1 MEVSLFDTLFGSR
14 VRARLLRL
22 FLLNPDMEFDAT
34 LAAQKIG
41 LKRPD
46 VVKELAKLLKMG
58 FLGKR
63 TRQGNK
69 YYQVRLDFPFYHELK
84 TLVSKLNINAKSDIF
99 KKLKKAG
106 DVKLILISGAFINY
120 PKSKADMVLV
130 INSVNKVK
138 LKQIIGALE
147 AEAGREIRY
156 VLMTA
161 EELHYRLD
169 MLDRFLMEFLEGPY
183 ESVIDKVPE
192 LKRFV
197 AGLNK

>member
-22 FLLNPDMEFDAT
+22 FLLQPDTEFDAT
-34 LAAQKIG
+34 LAAQKTG
-41 LKRPD
+41 MKRPD

-58 FLGKR
+58 FISKK
-63 TRQGNK
+63 TRQGK
-69 YYQVRLDFPFYHELK
+69 KHYQVRPDFAFYHELK
-84 TLVSKLNINAKSDIF
+84 TLVSKLNINAKSEIF

-120 PKSKADMVLV
+120 SKSKVDMVLV
-130 INSVNKVK
+130 INSANKVK
-138 LKQIIGALE
+138 LKQIVATLE
-147 AEAGREIRY
+147 AEAGQEIRY

-183 ESVIDKVPE
+183 ESVIDKTPE

>member
-14 VRARLLRL
+14 VRARLLRI
-22 FLLNPDMEFDAT
+22 FLLHPDTEFDAT
-34 LAAQKIG
+34 EAAKKIG
-41 LKRPD
+41 AKRAD

-58 FLGKR
+58 FIGKKS
-63 TRQGNK
+63 RQGKK

-99 KKLKKAG
+99 KKLRKAG
-106 DVKLILISGAFINY
+106 EVKLILISGAFINY

-130 INSVNKVK
+130 INSVNKVR
-138 LKQIIGALE
+138 LKQIISQLE
-147 AEAGREIRY
+147 TEAGREIRY
-156 VLMTA
+156 VLMNA

-197 AGLNK
+197 AGLK

>member
-22 FLLNPDMEFDAT
+22 FILNPDTEFDPST
-34 LAAQKIG
+34 AAQKIG
-41 LKRPD
+41 LKRPE

-58 FLGKR
+58 FISKKM
-63 TRQGNK
+63 RQGK
-69 YYQVRLDFPFYHELK
+69 KFYQVRGDFPFYLELK

-106 DVKLILISGAFINY
+106 EVKLILISGAFINY
-120 PKSKADMVLV
+120 SKSKVDMVLV
-130 INSVNKVK
+130 INSANKVK
-138 LKQIIGALE
+138 LKQIITQLE

-156 VLMTA
+156 VLMNA
-161 EELHYRLD
+161 EELHYRLN
-169 MLDRFLMEFLEGPY
+169 MLDRFLIEFLEGPY

-197 AGLNK
+197 SGLK

>member
-1 MEVSLFDTLFGSR
+1 MEVPLFDTLFGSR

-22 FLLNPDMEFDAT
+22 FLLHPDMEFDPT
-34 LAAQKIG
+34 TAAQKIG

-46 VVKELAKLLKMG
+46 VVKELGKLLKMG
-58 FLGKR
+58 FIGKR
-63 TRQGNK
+63 SRQGK
-69 YYQVRLDFPFYHELK
+69 KFYQVRLDFPFYHELK
-84 TLVSKLNINAKSDIF
+84 TLVSKLNITAKSDLF

-106 DVKLILISGAFINY
+106 DVKLVLISGAFINY
-120 PKSKADMVLV
+120 PKSKVDMVLV

-183 ESVIDKVPE
+183 ESVIDKIPE

-197 AGLNK
+197 AGLK

>member
-22 FLLNPDMEFDAT
+22 FLLNPDTEFDAST
-34 LAAQKIG
+34 AAQKIG

-46 VVKELAKLLKMG
+46 VVKELSKLLKMG
-58 FLGKR
+58 FIGKK
-63 TRQGNK
+63 TRQGKK

-84 TLVSKLNINAKSDIF
+84 TLVSKLNINAKSGVF
-99 KKLKKAG
+99 KKLRKAG
-106 DVKLILISGAFINY
+106 EVKLILISGAFINY

-130 INSVNKVK
+130 INNVNKVK
-138 LKQIIGALE
+138 LKQIINQLE
-147 AEAGREIRY
+147 SEAGREIRY
-156 VLMTA
+156 VLMNA

-197 AGLNK
+197 AGLQ

>member
-1 MEVSLFDTLFGSR
+1 MEVPLFDMLFGSR

-22 FLLNPDMEFDAT
+22 FLLHPDTEFDAT
-34 LAAQKIG
+34 TAAQKIA
-41 LKRPD
+41 LRRPD

-58 FLGKR
+58 FISKKS
-63 TRQGNK
+63 RQGKK

-84 TLVSKLNINAKSDIF
+84 TLVSKLNINAKSDLF

-106 DVKLILISGAFINY
+106 EVKLVLISGAFINY
-120 PKSKADMVLV
+120 PKSKVDMVLV
-130 INSVNKVK
+130 INSVNKVR
-138 LKQIIGALE
+138 LKQLITQLE

-156 VLMTA
+156 VLMNA
-161 EELHYRLD
+161 EELHYRLN

-197 AGLNK
+197 AGLK

>member
-22 FLLNPDMEFDAT
+22 FLLNPDTEFDPT
-34 LAAQKIG
+34 TAAQKVG
-41 LKRPD
+41 LKRPE
-46 VVKELAKLLKMG
+46 VVKELAKLFKMG
-58 FLGKR
+58 FISKK
-63 TRQGNK
+63 TRQGK
-69 YYQVRLDFPFYHELK
+69 KFYQVRIDFPFYHELK
-84 TLVSKLNINAKSDIF
+84 TLVSKLNINAKSDLF
-99 KKLKKAG
+99 KKLRKAG
-106 DVKLILISGAFINY
+106 EVKLVLISGAFINY

-130 INSVNKVK
+130 INHVNKVK
-138 LKQIIGALE
+138 LKQIIGQLE

-156 VLMTA
+156 VLMNA
-161 EELHYRLD
+161 EELHYRLN

-197 AGLNK
+197 AGLK

>member
-1 MEVSLFDTLFGSR
+1 MEVPLFDTLFGSR

-22 FLLNPDMEFDAT
+22 FLLHPDIEFDAT
-34 LAAQKIG
+34 VAAKKVG
-41 LKRPD
+41 LKRAD

-58 FLGKR
+58 FVSRKSRAGK
-63 TRQGNK
+63 K
-69 YYQVRLDFPFYHELK
+69 CYQVRLDFPFYHELK

-106 DVKLILISGAFINY
+106 DVKLVLISGAFINY
-120 PKSKADMVLV
+120 PKSKVDMVLV

-138 LKQIIGALE
+138 LRQIITALE
-147 AEAGREIRY
+147 TESGREIRY
-156 VLMTA
+156 VLMNT
-161 EELHYRLD
+161 EELHYRLN

-197 AGLNK
+197 AGLK

>member
-22 FLLNPDMEFDAT
+22 FLLHPETEFDAS
-34 LAAQKIG
+34 LAAEKVG
-41 LKRPD
+41 MKRPD

-58 FLGKR
+58 FISKK
-63 TRQGNK
+63 TRQGKK
-69 YYQVRLDFPFYHELK
+69 YYQARLDFPFYNELK
-84 TLVSKLNINAKSDIF
+84 ALVSKLNINAKSEVF

-130 INSVNKVK
+130 INSVNKVR
-138 LKQIIGALE
+138 LKQIVGQLE
-147 AEAGREIRY
+147 TEAGREIRY
-156 VLMTA
+156 VLMNT

-192 LKRFV
+192 VKRFV
-197 AGLNK
+197 SGLNK